1 MSGDDEILSIFVQ
14 LYVLSFVCLILL
26 YCVLYYSILRIVTM
40 TSSDH
45 EVVLMKF
52 YKNYDIFSKL
62 CSEVYTLHE
71 AHSYMYMYVHYILVD
86 VY

>member
-1 MSGDDEILSIFVQ
+1 
-14 LYVLSFVCLILL
+14 
-26 YCVLYYSILRIVTM
+26 M